1 MTREKVPYVDDWTGE
16 KIDDDETRYTAQF
29 TKATT
34 ERGTIIK
41 SQNLDMS
48 HSSFKK
54 LVLDKVEPSKIK
66 WSTIQRN
73 PISGKWET
81 IKP

>member
-1 MTREKVPYVDDWTGE
+1 MPYIDDWTEESIGE
-16 KIDDDETRYTAQF
+16 EETRYTVQF
-29 TKATT
+29 TKAST

-41 SQNLDMS
+41 SGNLDMS

-54 LVLDKVEPSKIK
+54 FVLDKVEPSKIK
-66 WSTIQRN
+66 WITIQKN
-73 PISGKWET
+73 PDTGKWET